1 MTDETLINLAVDE
14 AHLRFMRQMEP
25 RSKMAVPLIAR
36 NRTLGVIS
44 FIATNESGRTYS
56 HADLE
61 LAQELAHQAGQAI
74 DNAWLYRQAQEA
86 IQTQLELDR
95 HKDHFLSIASHELRT
110 PLTTIKGYSQILQ
123 RNLGRQ
129 EAGKASTGLAGSREV
144 RILNNI
150 VSQVGRMDA
159 LISEMLDVSRIQ
171 SGQFDLNLGN
181 QVDLNELARR
191 VVEQQQDAAPD
202 HPLALQPARTNLTG
216 NWDEARIEQVL
227 NNLINNALKYS
238 SPSQPVEIGLTQ
250 GDRPDEGLVWVRDQG
265 IGISPEHQ
273 AHIFDRFYRA
283 RTPMNVNV
291 DGLGLGLFISYET
304 ITRHGGRMWL
314 ESELGKGSTFYFAL
328 PLKTA

>member
-1 MTDETLINLAVDE
+1 
-14 AHLRFMRQMEP
+14 MEP
-25 RSKMAVPLIAR
+25 RSKTAVPLTAR

-56 HADLE
+56 LADLE
-61 LAQELAHQAGQAI
+61 LAQELAHQAGLAI

-123 RNLGRQ
+123 RNLSRQ
-129 EAGKASTGLAGSREV
+129 EAGKPLTGQAGSREA

-150 VSQVGRMDA
+150 VNQVGRMDA

-171 SGQFDLNLGN
+171 SGQFDLNLSN

-202 HPLALQPARTNLTG
+202 HSLVLQSAPTDLAG

-238 SPSQPVEIGLTQ
+238 SPSQPVEIGLAQ
-250 GDRPDEGLVWVRDQG
+250 GDRPDEGLVWVRDRG

-304 ITRHGGRMWL
+304 IARHGGRMWL
-314 ESELGKGSTFYFAL
+314 ESKLGKGSTFYFSL